1 MSQNPRATHP
11 LFVSLPIFWQVLGL
25 SLSVLV
31 LALGINTLVVLKA
44 PAPQPS
50 GYTIGEAVT
59 ALKGGEVRLQNG
71 HRLRGATR
79 DSAPDFVLHPQ
90 PMGGLFRDL
99 QSVIR
104 DRLARQLGVSEDRI
118 FVSFRPRHDY
128 LRPQDRPH
136 GFFDD
141 RHYGQADVPP
151 SDGPGGSGFAGAA
164 AQASSASSTSEQGA
178 PATAPEAANADMG
191 RNPTHPGPVG
201 AWPGQ
206 HEMGQHEM
214 GPHEIGR
221 RDPGEFGLMSNNAR
235 ASLIYPAF
243 DAAWKLPDGSYRVIQ
258 APRSPIEPWQ
268 ARLLIGFGLTTLLI
282 IPLAYLLSQR
292 LARPIA
298 AFSEA
303 AAKLSVEDNAPPI
316 LAAGPREVR
325 QAADV
330 VNAMQAR
337 IRKQIESRTMLM
349 GAIAHDL
356 KTPLARMRLRIED
369 LPANLRDKLS
379 QDIAHMDALIRS
391 AMSFTSAHKLAD
403 QVRPLDLSALTESLI
418 DDMGPVCEIEAAQ
431 IAPNIRVLGDQVA
444 LTRIVTNLIENAGRY
459 ASACRVELRREGES
473 AVLSLLDNGPGLP
486 EEALETVFEPFFR
499 LESSRN
505 RDTGGTGLGLSVA
518 RALAEAQDGALS
530 LHNRYDHDQLIGLE
544 ARLTLPLLRQK
555 PRRKVAGATL

>member
-1 MSQNPRATHP
+1 MSPTPRAAHP

-31 LALGINTLVVLKA
+31 LALGVNTLVVLKA

-71 HRLRGATR
+71 HRLRGATH
-79 DSAPDFVLHPQ
+79 DAAPDFVEHPPQ
-90 PMGGLFRDL
+90 MGGLFRDL
-99 QSVIR
+99 QQVIR
-104 DRLARQLGVSEDRI
+104 ERLSQQLGAPESQI
-118 FVSFRPRHDY
+118 WVSFRPRHEFPRSWDH
-128 LRPQDRPH
+128 QH
-136 GFFDD
+136 GGFDD
-141 RHYGQADVPP
+141 HDPAHPSGGGLNFGFPP
-151 SDGPGGSGFAGAA
+151 KDAATSGN
-164 AQASSASSTSEQGA
+164 
-178 PATAPEAANADMG
+178 PALHGDWNL
-191 RNPTHPGPVG
+191 
-201 AWPGQ
+201 
-206 HEMGQHEM
+206 
-214 GPHEIGR
+214 R
-221 RDPGEFGLMSNNAR
+221 RDPGEYGMMSATAR
-235 ASLIYPAF
+235 ASLVYPAF
-243 DAAWKLPDGSYRVIQ
+243 DAAWRTPDGAYRVIL
-258 APRSPIEPWQ
+258 APRSLIEPWQ
-268 ARLLIGFGLTTLLI
+268 ARLLIGFGLATLLI

-325 QAADV
+325 QAAEV

-369 LPANLRDKLS
+369 LPESVRDKLS

-391 AMSFTSAHKLAD
+391 AMNFTSAHKLAD
-403 QVRPLDLSALTESLI
+403 QMRPLDLSALTESLI
-418 DDMGPVCEIEAAQ
+418 DDMGPVCEIGAAQ
-431 IAPNIRVLGDQVA
+431 IAPNIRVMGDQVA
-444 LTRIVTNLIENAGRY
+444 LTRILINLIENAGRY
-459 ASACRVELRREGES
+459 ASGCRVHLRAEGDD
-473 AVLSLLDNGPGLP
+473 AVLCLLDDGPGLP
-486 EEALETVFEPFFR
+486 EETLEAVFEPFFR

-518 RALAEAQDGALS
+518 RALAEAQGGALT
-530 LHNRYDHDQLIGLE
+530 LHNRYDGEQVIGLE
-544 ARLTLPLLRQK
+544 ARLTLPLLRPK
-555 PRRKVAGATL
+555 AARKVAAATL

>member
-1 MSQNPRATHP
+1 MSSTPRAAHP

-25 SLSVLV
+25 ALSVLV

-50 GYTIGEAVT
+50 GYTIAEAVT

-71 HRLRGATR
+71 HKLRGSVRGA
-79 DSAPDFVLHPQ
+79 APDFVLHPPQ
-90 PMGGLFRDL
+90 MGGLFHDL

-104 DRLARQLGVSEDRI
+104 ARLAQQLGVSEDRI
-118 FVSFRPRHDY
+118 FVSFQPRHDY
-128 LRPQDRPH
+128 LRPQDHPH
-136 GFFDD
+136 GFFVD
-141 RHYGQADVPP
+141 RNFGQPSGPQPDAGPDSSASGAPAPSNADRP
-151 SDGPGGSGFAGAA
+151 DARGGPGG
-164 AQASSASSTSEQGA
+164 
-178 PATAPEAANADMG
+178 
-191 RNPTHPGPVG
+191 PGP
-201 AWPGQ
+201 WPIQRDSGRRD
-206 HEMGQHEM
+206 
-214 GPHEIGR
+214 PGR
-221 RDPGEFGLMSNNAR
+221 RDPGEFGMMSSNAR

-243 DAAWKLPDGSYRVIQ
+243 DAAWKLPDGRYRVIQ

-369 LPANLRDKLS
+369 LPETVRDKLS

-403 QVRPLDLSALTESLI
+403 QMRPLDLSALTESLI
-418 DDMGPVCEIEAAQ
+418 DDMGPVCEIGAAQ

-444 LTRIVTNLIENAGRY
+444 LTRILTNLIENAGRY
-459 ASACRVELRREGES
+459 ASGCRVQLRAEGGD
-473 AVLSLLDNGPGLP
+473 AVLSLLDDGPGLP
-486 EEALETVFEPFFR
+486 EDTLEAVFEPFFR

-518 RALAEAQDGALS
+518 RALAEAQGGALS
-530 LHNRYDHDQLIGLE
+530 LHNRYDGGRVIGLE
-544 ARLTLPLLRQK
+544 ARLTLPLLRPK
-555 PRRKVAGATL
+555 AARKVAAATL